1 MDASTVT
8 FKANNPSY
16 SYCKINETN
25 TNLVEYMVEKEIISQ
40 TANVGIYSFRSV
52 NKFIEYANEIL
63 LSNTRVKN
71 EFYISSVFDSYIKDD
86 KKDSII
92 TGDRC
97 PYYWYTFRTF
107 IFYKVCLAYNESKK
121 YWFCF

>member
-25 TNLVEYMVEKEIISQ
+25 PNLVEYMVEKEIISQ
-40 TANVGIYSFRSV
+40 TANVGIYSFREV

-71 EFYISSVFDSYIKDD
+71 EFYISSVFDSYIKDE
-86 KKDSII
+86 KKIQSLQVTDVHII
-92 TGDRC
+92 GT
-97 PYYWYTFRTF
+97 PSELFF
-107 IFYKVCLAYNESKK
+107 LQVCFAYNESKK
-121 YWFCF
+121 YRFCL